1 MNQAF
6 RAFAGAMLVLSAAF
20 FALGVGQRVVD
31 ARALDS
37 ERAFALARGLAWV
50 SVQEHLREDDQAE
63 GLTQRTLVALQKEAP
78 AMREALVLKGTE
90 IAAHTKPER
99 AGTRLDRDSLT
110 DKDLYDA
117 FQRLKATLKKN
128 VEEREKHPGDVR
140 SAYPEEEAL
149 RADATVTVNVPA
161 RLEDSMHALAVV
173 TVARGGADGASLPL
187 PWLVLALGAAAVA
200 LFFALSRTKAAVV
213 LGAVLA
219 VAVAAAD
226 AFALVAWHA
235 DVNDKLVEGRAQ
247 AYAALVRAGVVAA
260 AAPDEKPTLVPL
272 LAEDSHRVA
281 RNDVVLVDAA
291 GAPAPAGARA
301 IAVDGASV
309 AFSEASFAAASA
321 KDRADVALWA
331 LMLGVL
337 AVAAFV
343 LGARGLLARFAHA
356 VVEHKNA
363 LVYLSPAMVGLLVLV
378 FIPVVFGIALGF
390 MTRQYNVFHF
400 AGLSNYVAILSDFRI
415 TEPST
420 FYFKFLVTV
429 LWTVTNVSLHV
440 VIGLILALM
449 LNDQMLKARGV
460 YRVLLI
466 VPWAIPN
473 YITALIWKGLFHKQ
487 FGAINAFLEVL
498 GLEPIAWFQ
507 SFWPA
512 FFTNLATNTWL
523 GFPFMMVI
531 SLGALQSIPADLYEA
546 ARVDGASRWQRFW
559 KITLPLLMPALVPAV
574 ITGTVW
580 TFNMFNI
587 IYLVSG
593 GAPDGATDIL
603 ITDAFRWAF
612 ERDNY
617 GYAAAYSTL
626 IFLILLAFTAVTNRI
641 TGATKGAFE

>member
-1 MNQAF
+1 
-6 RAFAGAMLVLSAAF
+6 
-20 FALGVGQRVVD
+20 
-31 ARALDS
+31 
-37 ERAFALARGLAWV
+37 
-50 SVQEHLREDDQAE
+50 
-63 GLTQRTLVALQKEAP
+63 
-78 AMREALVLKGTE
+78 
-90 IAAHTKPER
+90 
-99 AGTRLDRDSLT
+99 
-110 DKDLYDA
+110 
-117 FQRLKATLKKN
+117 
-128 VEEREKHPGDVR
+128 
-140 SAYPEEEAL
+140 
-149 RADATVTVNVPA
+149 
-161 RLEDSMHALAVV
+161 
-173 TVARGGADGASLPL
+173 
-187 PWLVLALGAAAVA
+187 
-200 LFFALSRTKAAVV
+200 
-213 LGAVLA
+213 
-219 VAVAAAD
+219 
-226 AFALVAWHA
+226 
-235 DVNDKLVEGRAQ
+235 
-247 AYAALVRAGVVAA
+247 VVAA
-260 AAPDEKPTLVPL
+260 AAPDEAPTLVPL
-272 LAEDSHRVA
+272 LAEDSFRTPRH
-281 RNDVVLVDAA
+281 DVVLVDAP
-291 GAPAPAGARA
+291 GAALPAGARA
-301 IAVDGASV
+301 LNVNGAAV
-309 AFSEASFAAASA
+309 AFLDASFADGAARDR
-321 KDRADVALWA
+321 KDVTLWA
-331 LMLGVL
+331 VMLGAL
-337 AVAAFV
+337 ALATFL
-343 LGARGLLARFAHA
+343 LGARGLLGRFANA
-356 VVEHKNA
+356 VVEHRSA
-363 LVYLSPAMVGLLVLV
+363 LVYLSPAMAGLLVLV

-390 MTRQYNVFHF
+390 MTRQYNVFQF

-420 FYFKFLVTV
+420 FYFKFMVTV

-449 LNDQMLKARGV
+449 LNDQMLKARGI

-487 FGAINAFLEVL
+487 FGAINAFLELL

-531 SLGALQSIPADLYEA
+531 SLGALQSIPSDLYEA

-626 IFLILLAFTAVTNRI
+626 IFIILLAFTAVTNRI

>member
-1 MNQAF
+1 MA
-6 RAFAGAMLVLSAAF
+6 
-20 FALGVGQRVVD
+20 
-31 ARALDS
+31 
-37 ERAFALARGLAWV
+37 
-50 SVQEHLREDDQAE
+50 
-63 GLTQRTLVALQKEAP
+63 
-78 AMREALVLKGTE
+78 
-90 IAAHTKPER
+90 
-99 AGTRLDRDSLT
+99 
-110 DKDLYDA
+110 
-117 FQRLKATLKKN
+117 
-128 VEEREKHPGDVR
+128 
-140 SAYPEEEAL
+140 
-149 RADATVTVNVPA
+149 
-161 RLEDSMHALAVV
+161 
-173 TVARGGADGASLPL
+173 
-187 PWLVLALGAAAVA
+187 
-200 LFFALSRTKAAVV
+200 
-213 LGAVLA
+213 
-219 VAVAAAD
+219 
-226 AFALVAWHA
+226 
-235 DVNDKLVEGRAQ
+235 
-247 AYAALVRAGVVAA
+247 
-260 AAPDEKPTLVPL
+260 
-272 LAEDSHRVA
+272 
-281 RNDVVLVDAA
+281 
-291 GAPAPAGARA
+291 
-301 IAVDGASV
+301 
-309 AFSEASFAAASA
+309 
-321 KDRADVALWA
+321 
-331 LMLGVL
+331 
-337 AVAAFV
+337 
-343 LGARGLLARFAHA
+343 
-356 VVEHKNA
+356 
-363 LVYLSPAMVGLLVLV
+363 GLLVLV

-390 MTRQYNVFHF
+390 MTRQYNVFQF

-487 FGAINAFLEVL
+487 FGAINAFLELL

-531 SLGALQSIPADLYEA
+531 SLGALQSIPSDLYEA